1 VLISLQIVFDLTER
15 FSLVKCLQNASCKFQ
30 LVLEIF
36 RFLNTVRIHTHF
48 LVLKQHLHSSEYSN
62 DMAEI
67 SGEQLQFSEKD
78 GIALEFFT
86 ADLNPY

>member
-1 VLISLQIVFDLTER
+1 
-15 FSLVKCLQNASCKFQ
+15 
-30 LVLEIF
+30 
-36 RFLNTVRIHTHF
+36 
-48 LVLKQHLHSSEYSN
+48 
-62 DMAEI
+62 MAEI